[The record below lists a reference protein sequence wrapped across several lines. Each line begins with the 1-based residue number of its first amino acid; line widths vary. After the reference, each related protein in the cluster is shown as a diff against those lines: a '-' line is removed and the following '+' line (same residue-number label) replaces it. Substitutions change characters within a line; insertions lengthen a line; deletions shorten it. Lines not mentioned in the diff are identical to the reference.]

1 MATIHLDTGANYP
14 GGTLISQENIM
25 RRPLFPAIRWGAVL
39 AGVAVGIS
47 VQLVLTLLGIASGL
61 SMTSVQQGEAPGTG
75 ALIWAGISMLI
86 SALVGA
92 YVAGRMS
99 GLKRKTDGILH
110 GVVSWAV
117 TTLLFVVLAT
127 SAGGSLLSGLFSGV
141 GQGAS
146 AMAQSG
152 ASAGGLTS
160 LLNRQLGT
168 NVSADNMRTLQGHIT
183 AGRRDQAIDY
193 MSSTMG
199 VQRDRAS
206 TIVDQALILSGSP
219 DQASPQG
226 RAAADRAIQG
236 ASTAAWVVFGAVA
249 LSLMLSFVG
258 GALGAMGARRTTWA
272 ESDSAT
278 STTATTAR
286 TDLGRS

>member
-1 MATIHLDTGANYP
+1 MATIHLDTGAAYP
-14 GGTLISQENIM
+14 GGTMISQENIV
-25 RRPLFPAIRWGAVL
+25 RRSLFPAIRWGAVL

-75 ALIWAGISMLI
+75 AMIWAGISMLV
-86 SALVGA
+86 SALIGA

-127 SAGGSLLSGLFSGV
+127 SAGGSLLSGLFSGL

-146 AMAQSG
+146 TVAQSG
-152 ASAGGLTS
+152 ASPGGLATMLS
-160 LLNRQLGT
+160 RQLGVT
-168 NVSADNMRTLQGHIT
+168 VTPESMRTLQGHIT

-193 MSSTMG
+193 LSSNMG
-199 VQRDRAS
+199 VQRDRAAPV
-206 TIVDQALILSGSP
+206 VDQALIMSGSP
-219 DQASPQG
+219 EQASPQG
-226 RAAADRAIQG
+226 RAAADRAIRG
-236 ASTAAWVVFGAVA
+236 ASTVAWVVFAAVA
-249 LSLMLSFVG
+249 LSLALSVLG
-258 GALGAMGARRTTWA
+258 GLLGAMGARRTTWNDA
-272 ESDSAT
+272 GETAAG
-278 STTATTAR
+278 STETR
-286 TDLGRS
+286 HS